1 MMRAMLALV
10 LSVFG
15 ALAATPVA
23 SVTSSDSFQ
32 LNGVPVS
39 MVGIRN
45 WPVAIG
51 DEIATSGSPAVLLFP
66 DMSRIVLEKNSRVK
80 LEPSGSQTNV
90 RVVQGDVRF
99 DLAPASAVQVITE
112 GVAPAKKISQG
123 SLSAKSRPLP
133 SRALPQGFI
142 NAPIRAAR
150 GGVPPT
156 TPCGVCRSD
165 VNGGA
170 GDNHPPDATSDSTP
184 GGGHSTC
191 PPGSPPPT
199 AQCQ

>member
-1 MMRAMLALV
+1 MMRAMLAFV
-10 LSVFG
+10 LSVSG

-80 LEPSGSQTNV
+80 LEPSGGQTNV

-99 DLAPASAVQVITE
+99 DLAPASTVQVTTD
-112 GVAPAKKISQG
+112 GVAPVKKIFRG
-123 SLSAKSRPLP
+123 SLSASRAPT

-199 AQCQ
+199 AQCH